1 MSNEEDLKEFIDTIS
16 ETSDVERV
24 ARAHYISSS
33 MLRVK
38 SLREEAA
45 LLESQMI
52 SEEVMEFFL
61 MLTSLTT
68 DELQTAAKSAKG
80 RYALLTRKTP
90 AMIDK
95 EEEKKEI

>member
-1 MSNEEDLKEFIDTIS
+1 MSNEEDLKEFIEAIS

-61 MLTSLTT
+61 TGFSIGFISTCLWI
-68 DELQTAAKSAKG
+68 DYLQ
-80 RYALLTRKTP
+80 RKNDLYNP
-90 AMIDK
+90 YREDQ
-95 EEEKKEI
+95 